1 LLAAFGSVA
10 EGFRGQQLHQR
21 TEGGNQLRGINGFR
35 EVYVKPGS
43 QRFHSIIGS
52 RLRSQCSGGHTTDH
66 RISMT
71 SHLLDELKIVN
82 MRHPEIGEKHVRR
95 VGVETPEGFSLR

>member
-1 LLAAFGSVA
+1 
-10 EGFRGQQLHQR
+10 
-21 TEGGNQLRGINGFR
+21 
-35 EVYVKPGS
+35 
-43 QRFHSIIGS
+43 
-52 RLRSQCSGGHTTDH
+52 
-66 RISMT
+66 MT